1 MYSIKNKSR
10 KKFVLLVC
18 GIILL
23 ALIVL
28 MFFRRHSDSEK
39 FSIDA
44 TKAKYIVTLSKRHQE
59 KGVLLLFD
67 DKGQMH
73 TKKRFPGC
81 DIISSVKKNNNYYF
95 YSMRQNKHWKLHGGK
110 SFTAFSLMKKKYA
123 RYDYESMPVWFA
135 TGTSGDII
143 EAMNIGGINGKYLSN
158 IIYTYKGKRR
168 ETVIEEQ
175 NLTAA
180 IRYKS
185 RIYVQGYDSN
195 YNKNFITAVN
205 CKNGKGVK
213 LGLKNSFAAQGSR
226 LLKLG
231 DRIVT
236 YGDNSG
242 NALKKGNKAAIA
254 IIDTRNNRILGEK
267 LLKGKEVLFGFTC
280 KGRIKLID
288 YDGILHE
295 YDKNLR
301 EKAIRNISKKEIYIN
316 NSSEE
321 YLIEDMNIIEKT
333 GNIYVFRM
341 HSKLDNKLVGYID
354 KYRKSDLKLLQ
365 SVKISLPDEKDWMG
379 ENSCFYVNGD

>member
-1 MYSIKNKSR
+1 M
-10 KKFVLLVC
+10 
-18 GIILL
+18 
-23 ALIVL
+23 
-28 MFFRRHSDSEK
+28 
-39 FSIDA
+39 
-44 TKAKYIVTLSKRHQE
+44 Q
-59 KGVLLLFD
+59 LLLQKEKD
-67 DKGQMH
+67 SK
-73 TKKRFPGC
+73 
-81 DIISSVKKNNNYYF
+81 
-95 YSMRQNKHWKLHGGK
+95 
-110 SFTAFSLMKKKYA
+110 
-123 RYDYESMPVWFA
+123 VW
-135 TGTSGDII
+135 
-143 EAMNIGGINGKYLSN
+143 
-158 IIYTYKGKRR
+158 
-168 ETVIEEQ
+168 
-175 NLTAA
+175 
-180 IRYKS
+180 
-185 RIYVQGYDSN
+185 
-195 YNKNFITAVN
+195 
-205 CKNGKGVK
+205 VK

-254 IIDTRNNRILGEK
+254 IIDTRKNRILGEK
-267 LLKGKEVLFGFTC
+267 LLKGKEVLFGFTH

-301 EKAIRNISKKEIYIN
+301 EKEIRNISKKEIYIN

-321 YLIEDMNIIEKT
+321 YLVEDMNVIEKT
-333 GNIYVFRM
+333 GNIYVLRM

>member
-10 KKFVLLVC
+10 KIFVLLACV
-18 GIILL
+18 IILL

-39 FSIDA
+39 LSIDD

-67 DKGQMH
+67 AKGQMH

-81 DIISSVKKNNNYYF
+81 DIISSVKKNNDYYF

-110 SFTAFSLMKKKYA
+110 SFTPFSLMKKKYA
-123 RYDYESMPVWFA
+123 KHDYEIMPVWFA
-135 TGTSGDII
+135 TETSGDII
-143 EAMNIGGINGKYLSN
+143 EAMNIGGIGGKYLSN

-185 RIYVQGYDSN
+185 HIYVQGYDSN

-205 CKNGKGVK
+205 CKNSKGVK

-254 IIDTRNNRILGEK
+254 IIDTRKNRILGEK
-267 LLKGKEVLFGFTC
+267 LLKGKEVLFGFTH

-301 EKAIRNISKKEIYIN
+301 EKEIRNISKKEIYIN

-321 YLIEDMNIIEKT
+321 YLVEDMNIIEKT
-333 GNIYVFRM
+333 GNIYVLRM